1 MSTASEVIVVLGLAA
16 LAASVAWADEVTLVS
31 SFEQPE
37 EVERLAGVSG
47 IEQVVGLTSHGLASA
62 AVTFTSDE
70 KSLDL
75 SALLPTDWRGYDRL
89 RIDVLNPGRAC
100 LFTLRVDD
108 ALYDPQDPAERHT
121 ISSWYHRARTGS
133 STLEF
138 ILPGFAEDADL
149 SQVKS
154 VLLRYESPL
163 TRPHSVAID
172 NLRFVRGRGLMVHEP
187 PELPVTRPVT
197 EVADNFIPNGN
208 FELGLQNWGSWGRWE
223 GGRYR
228 FDCGFGVNAYEGES
242 SAAVICDVPGRG
254 GIYTGV
260 LQDVRPGLYRLSY
273 SVKPSDGAVARVLL
287 TGASGNAD
295 RTIAGLPADWSTFT
309 YNVTVPEGAEDLRLY
324 IFNVGTGALFAD
336 AVSLVSVTGTVQ
348 PRSAVSRVTQ
358 SPARVE
364 IRKNVVYLEGEPFFP
379 VGIYQCNDP
388 AVLEG
393 TGFNLCMGHELMA
406 TPAQLLD
413 ACDQA
418 RVMTMFNLT
427 GLMRGHRPEKVAEA
441 VRDVKNHPAVL
452 AWYVCDEPDSGAWNV
467 PPDEVALATQ
477 VLHRTTKQPTTS
489 VVMAWT
495 ESNLYRYQGALD
507 ILATDIYPIR
517 GGGQPSDLTKV
528 AVATDV
534 AKRATGG
541 SKPVWIVLQG
551 TPEASAE
558 EEYGVT
564 YLAVTHGA
572 DGILYFAYSDELRQS
587 EAWEALVD
595 ISLELQEL
603 SPYLTSPTSDKEVAV
618 SDERVHVMLKESP
631 KVYCLIT
638 VNSSSEPLEEVTFAL
653 PFLRE
658 GVPFIVPFEA
668 RGGEAEGGTITDRF
682 GPYQRHV
689 YVIQK

>member
-1 MSTASEVIVVLGLAA
+1 MNRAPEVIVALGLAA

-37 EVERLAGVSG
+37 DVARLAGVSG
-47 IEQVVGLTSHGLASA
+47 IEQVMGLTSHGRASV
-62 AVTFTSDE
+62 AVTFTDQE
-70 KSLDL
+70 RSLDL

-89 RIDVLNPGRAC
+89 RIDVLNPGRPC

-121 ISSWYHRARTGS
+121 ISSWYHGTRTGS
-133 STLEF
+133 NTLEF
-138 ILPGFAEDADL
+138 IVPGFAEDADL

-163 TRPHSVAID
+163 PKPHSVAID
-172 NLRFVRGRGLMVHEP
+172 NVRFVRGKELVVYEP

-197 EVADNFIPNGN
+197 EVPDTFITNGN
-208 FELGLQNWGSWGRWE
+208 FELGLQGWGSWGGWD

-228 FDCGFGVNAYEGES
+228 FDCGFGNNAYEGES
-242 SAAVICDVPGRG
+242 AAAIICDARGRG

-260 LQDVRPGLYRLSY
+260 LEDVRPGLYQLSFA
-273 SVKPSDGAVARVLL
+273 VKATDGAVPRILL
-287 TGASGNAD
+287 NGGTVNAD
-295 RTIAGLPADWSTFT
+295 RTIAGLSADWHTFT
-309 YNVTVPEGAEDLRLY
+309 YNVTVPESAENVRLY
-324 IFNVGTGALFAD
+324 IFNVGTGILFAD
-336 AVSLVSVTGTVQ
+336 AASLVSVTGTVQ
-348 PRSAVSRVTQ
+348 PRRAVSRVTQ

-364 IRKNVVYLEGEPFFP
+364 IRKNVVYLEAQPFFP

-388 AVLEG
+388 AALEG
-393 TGFNLCMGHELMA
+393 TGFNLCMGHELMTTA
-406 TPAQLLD
+406 VELLD
-413 ACDQA
+413 ACDEA
-418 RVMTMFNLT
+418 GVMTMFNLT
-427 GLMRGHRPEKVAEA
+427 GLLRGHRPEKVAEA
-441 VRDVKNHPAVL
+441 VRDVKHHPAIL

-467 PPDEVALATQ
+467 PPDEVALATRL
-477 VLHRTTKQPTTS
+477 LHRATKQPTTS
-489 VVMAWT
+489 VVMAWA

-528 AVATDV
+528 AAATDV
-534 AKRATGG
+534 AKRATGA
-541 SKPVWIVLQG
+541 SKPVWLVLQG
-551 TPEASAE
+551 TPEASPE

-564 YLAVTHGA
+564 YLAITHGA

-587 EAWEALVD
+587 EAWKALVD

-603 SPYLTSPTSDKEVAV
+603 SPYLTSPTSKRPVTA
-618 SDERVHVMLKESP
+618 SDGRVHTMLKESD

-638 VNSSSEPLEEVTFAL
+638 VNSAAEVLGEVTFTL

-668 RGGEAEGGTITDRF
+668 RIGEAAGGTITDRF

-689 YVIQK
+689 YVIEK